1 MATTT
6 TARISPRNFSEAD
19 EAGIG
24 SAQTLMRS
32 GEIFIRY
39 GLALVFLWIGMLK
52 FTAYEAQGIESFVAN
67 SPLLSWAYSLLGVR
81 GFSNAL
87 GVLEIAIG
95 AMIATR
101 AFAPRVSA
109 IGSLLAAGLF
119 LVTLSF
125 LLTTPG
131 VWQPGYG
138 IPFLSPMP
146 GQFLAKD
153 LIFLGAS
160 LWTAG
165 EAFRAARRRM
175 GRV

>member
-6 TARISPRNFSEAD
+6 TDRIGPRSYPAAEPATANAAHNLMG
-19 EAGIG
+19 AG
-24 SAQTLMRS
+24 
-32 GEIFIRY
+32 EVVIRY

-52 FTAYEAQGIESFVAN
+52 FTAYEAQGIEVFVAN

-87 GVLEIAIG
+87 GVLEISIG
-95 AMIATR
+95 LMIATR
-101 AFAPRVSA
+101 AFAPRLSA

-131 VWQPGYG
+131 VWQAGYG
-138 IPFLSPMP
+138 VPFLSPMP

-153 LIFLGAS
+153 LVFLGAS

-165 EAFRAARRRM
+165 EAFHAARQVDRA
-175 GRV
+175 